1 MLLNVALIIAGLAG
15 LYVGGHWLVKGAS
28 RLASSYGIST
38 LVIGLTVV
46 AWATSAPEL
55 VVNVQAAVAESTD
68 IVLGNILGSN
78 IANVGLALSLMG
90 ILFVVRI
97 GWQLTIREIP
107 IMLGASVLLY
117 VLAMDGML
125 SRTDG
130 LLLVGGFIAFSAL
143 IYYLAQ
149 RERRQLDQDLER
161 YEREEGLISP
171 RISRWFEFGRLAAG
185 ALALIVAAD
194 FTINGA
200 TALADAVG
208 VSEFVI
214 GLTLVAV
221 GTSLPEIAASLAA
234 GRHGE
239 TDIAVGNIVG
249 SNISNILAVLGVTT
263 IIHPIEVPVQ
273 EIQPDVLVMLAFSAS
288 LLLLVVGHRWR
299 RWVAVILLVAY
310 LAYIGMTFAI

>member
-1 MLLNVALIIAGLAG
+1 LLLNVALVIAGLAG

-38 LVIGLTVV
+38 LVIGLTIV

-78 IANVGLALSLMG
+78 IANVGLALGVMG

-117 VLAMDGML
+117 ILVMDGML
-125 SRTDG
+125 SRSDG
-130 LLLVGGFIAFSAL
+130 LLLLGGFMAFSAL
-143 IYYLAQ
+143 VYYLAR

-171 RISRWFEFGRLAAG
+171 HISRWFEFGRLAAG
-185 ALALIVAAD
+185 ALALIVAAN
-194 FTINGA
+194 FTIDGA
-200 TALADAVG
+200 TALANAVG

-249 SNISNILAVLGVTT
+249 SNISNILAVLGLTT

-273 EIQPDVLVMLAFSAS
+273 EIRPDFLVMLAFSAS
-288 LLLLVVGHRWR
+288 LLLLAAGHRWR

-310 LAYIGMTFAI
+310 VAYIGMTFAS

>member
-1 MLLNVALIIAGLAG
+1 LLLNVALVIAGLAG

-28 RLASSYGIST
+28 RLAFSFGIST

-55 VVNVQAAVAESTD
+55 VVNIQAALAESTD

-125 SRTDG
+125 GQTDG
-130 LLLVGGFIAFSAL
+130 VLLFGGFFGFSAL
-143 IYYLAQ
+143 VYYLAQ
-149 RERRQLDQDLER
+149 RERRQLARDLER
-161 YEREEGLISP
+161 YEREEGLVSP
-171 RISRWFEFGRLAAG
+171 RINRWFEFGRLAAG

-194 FTINGA
+194 FTIDGA
-200 TALADAVG
+200 TALADAIG

-221 GTSLPEIAASLAA
+221 GTSLPEIAASLVA

-273 EIQPDVLVMLAFSAS
+273 EIQPDVLVMLAFSMS
-288 LLLLVVGHRWR
+288 LLLLAVGHRWR
-299 RWVAVILLVAY
+299 RWVAITLLIAY
-310 LAYIGMTFAI
+310 IAYIGMTFAS